1 MINKWCVT
9 RVNYKIR
16 ANVEILRELLYDEI
30 YVGNESGSRKQSC
43 LDLSIFNFDQ
53 AIKGK
58 RKRKIHSLTFR
69 LFHEQIVVQ
78 SSCWTR
84 TVRPLDENLTRPH
97 KGRIPKNVDW
107 PRWKPRLSTS
117 CCREF
122 DGWDKHGHFRHR
134 YPTGLALSLVPFL
147 TNCEFSTRKR
157 ISYLLIDIFWISCWI
172 RLLSI
177 SIINEESLII
187 VSSDSV
193 FQAVECKK

>member
-1 MINKWCVT
+1 MLKFC
-9 RVNYKIR
+9 
-16 ANVEILRELLYDEI
+16 ANCCTMKYTLAT
-30 YVGNESGSRKQSC
+30 S
-43 LDLSIFNFDQ
+43 LDLENNLAWIFLYSILIKRSKVKEKERYTRLHFAYSTNRRPELVLN
-53 AIKGK
+53 AI
-58 RKRKIHSLTFR
+58 
-69 LFHEQIVVQ
+69 
-78 SSCWTR
+78 
-84 TVRPLDENLTRPH
+84 RPLNENLTRPH
-97 KGRIPKNVDW
+97 KERIPKNVDW

>member
-58 RKRKIHSLTFR
+58 RKRKIHWLTFH

-84 TVRPLDENLTRPH
+84 FVPSTKIWR
-97 KGRIPKNVDW
+97 GRTKRGF
-107 PRWKPRLSTS
+107 PRTWTGRDGNRASPRLAVESLTGEISTAIS
-117 CCREF
+117 AIDIPRVL
-122 DGWDKHGHFRHR
+122 R
-134 YPTGLALSLVPFL
+134 YPSCLSWRTANFQQEKEYL
-147 TNCEFSTRKR
+147 
-157 ISYLLIDIFWISCWI
+157 IS
-172 RLLSI
+172 
-177 SIINEESLII
+177 
-187 VSSDSV
+187 
-193 FQAVECKK
+193 